1 MSERRDRLKSLK
13 RIQAVQKQRHRMEEW
28 RMVRAR
34 AEATELR
41 AAQEAVLDALN
52 ADHPL
57 HGMFLA
63 ALGARVGALGRAI
76 GEADKRAARQGAL
89 ALEQARRL
97 KTAEKFVREAA
108 RDVDEEERR
117 EAFFDYLDQFAPG
130 EGASLT

>member
-13 RIQAVQKQRHRMEEW
+13 RIKAVQKQRHRMEEW

-34 AEATELR
+34 AQEADLR

-52 ADHPL
+52 AEHPL

-63 ALGARVGALGRAI
+63 GLGNRVGALGRAI
-76 GEADKRAARQGAL
+76 EEAGLRSARQGAL

-97 KTAEKFVREAA
+97 KVAEKFVREA
-108 RDVDEEERR
+108 RREVEEEERR

-130 EGASLT
+130 DGASLT